1 MAAAKKI
8 DYERIEPGWRAGI
21 LSPQQLAEIYTA
33 ETGVPITRSAINKHF
48 RDLGIPRDLAAKVHA
63 KADELLASS
72 MVSGGMVS
80 GKVSPEPLKPI
91 REAEIVAHSA
101 ATEASVRLEHRRDIT
116 RMRALVLRLLDECEA
131 EAATPG
137 LFASLGEIMASP
149 DERGR
154 DRAREAYD
162 KAIGLPQRIKG
173 VKELAEALRVLVGME
188 REAYGITSG
197 AEAAVGDDGAADVIN
212 TLKRLRGQGVR
223 TALQPGIA
231 MGFED
236 IDVG

>member
-1 MAAAKKI
+1 MATEKTQADWEAI
-8 DYERIEPGWRAGI
+8 ERDYRAGV
-21 LSPQQLAEIYTA
+21 LSVREIAAHHGVSHTAIQKRAKGDKVRLAW
-33 ETGVPITRSAINKHF
+33 S
-48 RDLGIPRDLAAKVHA
+48 RDLNAKIQARADALVA
-63 KADELLASS
+63 K
-72 MVSGGMVS
+72 
-80 GKVSPEPLKPI
+80 
-91 REAEIVAHSA
+91 REVATQV
-101 ATEASVRLEHRRDIT
+101 ATERMATDRIVIEANAQRIAQVRGEHRADIN

>member
-1 MAAAKKI
+1 MSTEKKVI
-8 DYERIEPGWRAGI
+8 DWERIEADYRAGV
-21 LSPQQLAEIYTA
+21 LSLREIGGHH
-33 ETGVPITRSAINKHF
+33 GVTEGAIRKRAK
-48 RDLGIPRDLAAKVHA
+48 RDDWVRDIAAKVQA
-63 KADELLASS
+63 KAEDL
-72 MVSGGMVS
+72 VR
-80 GKVSPEPLKPI
+80 K
-91 REAEIVAHSA
+91 AEVRN
-101 ATEASVRLEHRRDIT
+101 SVRAGYAIPDRVVIEANAQRIAQVRGEHRTDIN
-116 RMRALVLRLLDECEA
+116 RMRALVLRLLEECEA

-162 KAIGLPQRIKG
+162 KAISLPQRIKG

-197 AEAAVGDDGAADVIN
+197 VEASGGDDGSAEVIN

-223 TALQPGIA
+223 TSLQPGAA

>member
-1 MAAAKKI
+1 VATEKTQADWEAI
-8 DYERIEPGWRAGI
+8 ERDYRAGV
-21 LSPQQLAEIYTA
+21 LSVREIASHHGVSHTA
-33 ETGVPITRSAINKHF
+33 VQKRAKGDKVRQAWS
-48 RDLGIPRDLAAKVHA
+48 RDLNAKIQARADALVA
-63 KADELLASS
+63 K
-72 MVSGGMVS
+72 
-80 GKVSPEPLKPI
+80 
-91 REAEIVAHSA
+91 REVATQV
-101 ATEASVRLEHRRDIT
+101 ATERMATDRIVIEANAQRIAQVRGEHRADIN
-116 RMRALVLRLLDECEA
+116 RMRALVLRLLEECEA

-162 KAIGLPQRIKG
+162 KAISLPQRIKG

-197 AEAAVGDDGAADVIN
+197 VEASGGDDGSAEVIN

-223 TALQPGIA
+223 TALQPGAA